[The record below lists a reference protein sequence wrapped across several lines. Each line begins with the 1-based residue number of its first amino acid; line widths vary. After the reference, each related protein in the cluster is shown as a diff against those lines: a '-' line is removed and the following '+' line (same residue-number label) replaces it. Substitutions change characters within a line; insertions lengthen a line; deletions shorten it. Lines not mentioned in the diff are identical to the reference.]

1 MDRRLM
7 ADTTTIPARSLL
19 RAVWAASAAAAA
31 VVASSAV
38 LIATIERRVYCCQ
51 VGTVLS
57 SGPV

>member
-1 MDRRLM
+1 
-7 ADTTTIPARSLL
+7 L

-51 VGTVLS
+51 VGTVVS